1 MENPTPNVKKSEN
14 SCVPKCKRCTCT
26 AESLVDSRSSTM
38 TDPAGLLFSGK
49 VKIFDPNTNEVF
61 VEQRSE

>member
-1 MENPTPNVKKSEN
+1 MENPTPKAKE
-14 SCVPKCKRCTCT
+14 T
-26 AESLVDSRSSTM
+26 AETLVDSRNSTM